1 MLENINEWIMIALAV
16 IGGASTIVLGL
27 EKIAGV
33 TPSTK
38 DDHYVSKAKQVLGW
52 VSEILSRF
60 ALNPKDK

>member
-16 IGGASTIVLGL
+16 VGGASLIVQGL

-38 DDHYVSKAKQVLGW
+38 DDEWVGKTKRTLGK
-52 VSEILSRF
+52 VSEVLSRL